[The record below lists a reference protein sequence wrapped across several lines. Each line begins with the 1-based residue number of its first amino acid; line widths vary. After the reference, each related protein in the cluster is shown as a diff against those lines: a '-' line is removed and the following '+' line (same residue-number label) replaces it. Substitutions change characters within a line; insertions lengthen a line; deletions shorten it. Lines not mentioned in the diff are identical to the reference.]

1 MTRIGWGILVVL
13 AALLLLEGGQ
23 ALADGHNLLV
33 ACKMLR
39 QKTATDYNALQ
50 SGLCIGL
57 IQGVRQTLMAYA
69 DVLPKEHRV
78 CVPRSVNNEQS
89 VGIVVDYLES
99 HPNQLY
105 LPETALAIQ
114 AHREAYVCK

>member
-1 MTRIGWGILVVL
+1 MTRIGWVMVVVL
-13 AALLLLEGGQ
+13 AALLSLECGP
-23 ALADGHNLLV
+23 ALADGHSLLM
-33 ACKMLR
+33 ACKMVR
-39 QKTATDYNALQ
+39 QKNPTDYNALE

-57 IQGVRQTLMAYA
+57 IQGVRQTLVAYT
-69 DVLPKEHRV
+69 DLLPKEHRV

-89 VGIVVDYLES
+89 VGVVVNYLET

-114 AHREAYVCK
+114 AHREAYTCK